1 MRGLKMEKK
10 SPTKAAVIYLG
21 SSALYM
27 NIAEKQPGKTF
38 RVLEEVEYPLNL
50 GHDTFTGNKIKFEKV
65 DEMCKTLINFK
76 KLINDYQVNTQQVIA
91 TTAIRE
97 AKNRDY
103 ILDQIK
109 VKTGFEVEVFDDSQE
124 KKYIYRGILKE
135 IEAKKL
141 DIDRSLISYIGT
153 GRLGVA
159 TYADGNINSSQN
171 IRTGSLK
178 LSEILGEIQEKTNKF
193 YIVVEEYLSSFTY
206 MLKSFLPQ
214 EKLDHF
220 IASGKEIEL
229 ISELC
234 GAEEENGFSY
244 ISKGDFL
251 DLYNQIKDKTPN
263 QVKRM
268 YSLSAEKAEILLPSM
283 AIYKAIF
290 DLSAAQKIIAPFVSI
305 LDVVIF
311 DVLYPSSARQ
321 EEREFYQNTILSARS
336 IGKKYNYNQ
345 AHADKV
351 EEFVLK
357 IFDETK
363 TVHGLGDR
371 ARNLLQIATILHD
384 VGKFISLKRHY
395 YNSYDLIRSSNIL
408 GLNNRE
414 LEIVANIAR
423 YHSRKV
429 PRQEDRSYYKLN
441 REDRVLMSKLV
452 SILRLGDALD
462 RGHRNKFNNLA
473 IKLKEN
479 KLILTIITNEPTL
492 LEEWTFKQK
501 SNLFE
506 DVFGIKT
513 KLKKKERW

>member
-1 MRGLKMEKK
+1 ME
-10 SPTKAAVIYLG
+10 SNNKAAVIYLG

-27 NIAEKQPGKTF
+27 NIAEKRAQQSF
-38 RVLEEVEYPLNL
+38 RKIEEVEYPLNL
-50 GHDTFTGNKIKFEKV
+50 GHDTFSVGKIQFAKV

-76 KLINDYQVNTQQVIA
+76 KLLNDYRVEEVKVIA

-109 VKTGFEVEVFDDSQE
+109 IKTGLKVDVFDDKEE
-124 KKYIYRGILKE
+124 KKYIYQGILRE
-135 IEAKKL
+135 IEDNEL
-141 DIDRSLISYIGT
+141 DLDRSLISYIGT

-159 TYADGNINSSQN
+159 TYKDGNLTSSQN
-171 IRTGSLK
+171 IRVGSIK

-229 ISELC
+229 ISKLC
-234 GAEEENGFSY
+234 GAEENNHFSY
-244 ISKGDFL
+244 IYKDKFL
-251 DLYNQIKDKTPN
+251 ALYNEIKDKTPN
-263 QVKRM
+263 QVKRI
-268 YSLSAEKAEILLPSM
+268 YSLSAEKAEILLPAM
-283 AIYKAIF
+283 AIYKAILE
-290 DLSAAQKIIAPFVSI
+290 LSSAKRIIVPAVSI
-305 LDVVIF
+305 LDVVMF
-311 DVLYPSSARQ
+311 STLYPKRAQR
-321 EEREFYQNTILSARS
+321 EELAFYQNTILSARS
-336 IGKKYNYNQ
+336 IGQKYDYNQ

-357 IFDETK
+357 IFDETQK
-363 TVHGLGDR
+363 VHGLGER
-371 ARNLLQIATILHD
+371 ARILLQVATILHD

-408 GLNNRE
+408 GFNNRE
-414 LEIVANIAR
+414 VEIVANIAR
-423 YHSRKV
+423 YHSSKI
-429 PRQEDRSYYKLN
+429 PREKDRSYNKL
-441 REDRVLMSKLV
+441 RHEDRILMSKLV
-452 SILRLGDALD
+452 SILRLAEALD
-462 RGHRNKFNNLA
+462 RGHRDKFNSLV

-479 KLILTIITNEPTL
+479 QLIITIITNEPTL
-492 LEEWTFKQK
+492 LEEWMFKQK

-506 DVFGIKT
+506 EVFGIKT
-513 KLKKKERW
+513 KLEKKDRW

>member
-1 MRGLKMEKK
+1 MGKN
-10 SPTKAAVIYLG
+10 SPNKAAVIYLG

-27 NIAEKQPGKTF
+27 NIAEKKGEENF

-65 DEMCKTLINFK
+65 DEMCKTLVNFQ
-76 KLINDYQVNTQQVIA
+76 KLINDYQIKYIKVIA

-109 VKTGFEVEVFDDSQE
+109 VKTGLEVDVFDDSQE

-135 IEAKKL
+135 LKNNNS

-159 TYADGNINSSQN
+159 TYTAGNINSSQN

-178 LSEILGEIQEKTNKF
+178 LSEILGGIQEKTNKF

-214 EKLDHF
+214 EKMDHF

-234 GAEEENGFSY
+234 EAKADKNFSY
-244 ISKGDFL
+244 ISKDKFL
-251 DLYNQIKDKTPN
+251 NLYNEIKDKTPN
-263 QVKRM
+263 QVKQM

-290 DLSAAQKIIAPFVSI
+290 NLTSAKRIIAPFVSV
-305 LDVVIF
+305 LDVVMF
-311 DVLYPSSARQ
+311 DVLYPKQAKKD
-321 EEREFYQNTILSARS
+321 ERKFYKNTVLSARS
-336 IGKKYNYNQ
+336 IGRKYNYNQ

-363 TVHGLGDR
+363 EVHGLGNR
-371 ARNLLQIATILHD
+371 ARDLLQVATILHD

-429 PRQEDRSYYKLN
+429 PRQEDRSYYKLK

-473 IKLKEN
+473 VKLKDN
-479 KLILTIITNEPTL
+479 QLILTIITNEPTL

-513 KLKKKERW
+513 KLIKKERW

>member
-1 MRGLKMEKK
+1 MKENQT
-10 SPTKAAVIYLG
+10 TKAAVIYLG

-27 NIAEKQPGKTF
+27 NIAEKEVNKSF
-38 RVLEEVEYPLNL
+38 RVLEKVEYPLNL
-50 GHDTFTGNKIKFEKV
+50 GHDTFVGEKIQFEKV

-76 KLINDYQVNTQQVIA
+76 KLINDYQVKLIKVIA

-109 VKTGFEVEVFDDSQE
+109 IKTGLQVEVLDDSEE
-124 KKYIYRGILKE
+124 KKHIYRGVLKRLNNNS
-135 IEAKKL
+135 L
-141 DIDRSLISYIGT
+141 DFEQSLIAYIGT

-159 TYADGNINSSQN
+159 TYKTGNITSSQN
-171 IRTGSLK
+171 IRVGSLK

-214 EKLDHF
+214 EELDHF

-234 GAEEENGFSY
+234 GAQKEKDFSY
-244 ISKGDFL
+244 ISKEKFL

-263 QVKRM
+263 QIKHS
-268 YSLSAEKAEILLPSM
+268 YSLSAEKSEILLPAM
-283 AIYKAIF
+283 AIYKTIF
-290 DLSAAQKIIAPFVSI
+290 NLSSAKRIIVPGVSI
-305 LDVVIF
+305 LDVIMF
-311 DVLYPSSARQ
+311 DILYPQ
-321 EEREFYQNTILSARS
+321 EAKKEELDFYQNTVLSARS
-336 IGKKYNYNQ
+336 IGKKYDYNE

-357 IFDETK
+357 IFDEIQK
-363 TVHGLGDR
+363 IHGLGRR
-371 ARNLLQIATILHD
+371 ARNLLQVATILHD

-414 LEIVANIAR
+414 TEIVANIAR
-423 YHSRKV
+423 YHSSKV
-429 PRQEDRSYYKLN
+429 PREKDRSYHKLR
-441 REDRVLMSKLV
+441 REDRILMSKLV
-452 SILRLGDALD
+452 SILRLAEALD
-462 RGHRNKFNNLA
+462 RGHRDKFNSLA
-473 IKLKEN
+473 IKLKEDQ
-479 KLILTIITNEPTL
+479 LMITIITNEPTL
-492 LEEWTFKQK
+492 LEEWSFQQK

-506 DVFGIKT
+506 EVFGIKT

>member
-1 MRGLKMEKK
+1 MKQQ
-10 SPTKAAVIYLG
+10 PDKAAVIYLG

-27 NIAEKQPGKTF
+27 EIAEQNLDNELK
-38 RVLEEVEYPLNL
+38 VLEEVEYPLNL
-50 GHDTFTGNKIKFEKV
+50 GHDTFAGNKISFAKV
-65 DEMCKTLINFK
+65 DEMWKTLINFK
-76 KLINDYQVNTQQVIA
+76 KLINDYQIQKVKVIA

-103 ILDQIK
+103 ILDQIRI
-109 VKTGFEVEVFDDSQE
+109 KTGFSVEVFDDSQE
-124 KKYIYRGILKE
+124 KKYIYRGILKR
-135 IEAKKL
+135 IKDNSDL
-141 DIDRSLISYIGT
+141 DIKNSLISYIGT

-159 TYADGNINSSQN
+159 VYSDGYIRSTQN
-171 IRTGSLK
+171 IRAGSLK
-178 LSEILGEIQEKTNKF
+178 LSEILGEIQERTNKF

-214 EKLDHF
+214 EKIDCF

-229 ISELC
+229 ISKLC
-234 GAEEENGFSY
+234 DVQQKNGFSY
-244 ISKGDFL
+244 IPKDRFFE
-251 DLYNQIKDKTPN
+251 LYNEIKDKTPN
-263 QVKRM
+263 QVKKM

-283 AIYKAIF
+283 ALYKEIF
-290 DLSAAQKIIAPFVSI
+290 NLTASDTIIAPFVSI
-305 LDVVIF
+305 LDVILF
-311 DVLYPSSARQ
+311 DVLNPKQAKQ
-321 EEREFYQNTILSARS
+321 DEIDFYQNTLLSARS
-336 IGKKYNYNQ
+336 IGEKYNYNR

-357 IFDETK
+357 IFDETQRI
-363 TVHGLGDR
+363 HGLGKR
-371 ARNLLQIATILHD
+371 ARNLLQVATILHD

-423 YHSRKV
+423 YHSRKD
-429 PRQEDRSYYKLN
+429 PKKEDRSYYKLSN
-441 REDRVLMSKLV
+441 KDRVLMSKLV
-452 SILRLGDALD
+452 SILRLADSLD
-462 RGHRNKFNNLA
+462 RGHKNKFNNLVV
-473 IKLKEN
+473 KLKEN

-501 SNLFE
+501 SNLFK

-513 KLKKKERW
+513 ELKKKERW